1 MLFLPGTGGRDATP
15 FSYRRFEEDKK
26 MNRKHKVRVCVADSR
41 GNKEELLTSRRLRL
55 PQRVL
60 RFLFGETC
68 EVLVLSPGRSVQGIE
83 ISEMREDGDPD
94 EQ

>member
-1 MLFLPGTGGRDATP
+1 
-15 FSYRRFEEDKK
+15 